1 MNDSMQALGWTLVHF
16 CWQAAVIALLYRM
29 LDLAFLRSRSNVRYA
44 FALAAMMGMLLVAL
58 GTLGYEEVRIAH
70 KGSTSAAVMSDPT
83 LPALNL
89 VGPRIL
95 GVPTTTTIP
104 SVSAAKAG
112 MGRDFVSAVM
122 HVLPMSLVR
131 LMPWIDAMWL
141 AGVVVLSLRT
151 VGGWMLIRRLRMSAL
166 VAIPESVRVT
176 FDRLSERMGIR
187 RRIELFGCERI
198 SGPLAMG
205 VFRSV
210 VLLPVSALTHLTP
223 DQLEVVLAHELAHI
237 RRGDYLWNMIQTVV
251 ETLFFFHPAVWWL
264 GGHLRQQRELCCD
277 DVALA
282 CCADPVVYATALLRL
297 EEQRS
302 SRLQLAMA
310 LDGHGAGSGLKARIV
325 RILDGAPGD
334 TPERRRELAPL
345 LLVGISAMLGV
356 FFLPLPHVFADH
368 AKPQQLLAATIYPG
382 PRSHVLEGSSDVKC
396 APKEAFTLLQAPKA
410 AGGKPVA
417 PTPPVAPAHPTPEI
431 APVVAASPVP
441 APLPARVALPPPAIA
456 PTVEAIKL
464 IALSPRAIANLSLEV
479 AQMHTAQPFRASMAF
494 SSGQADSEAKGD
506 YINEMRA
513 AGYGDDLDKLVAMKI
528 HGITPEFARSM
539 AQLGFGKPTADE
551 LIQLKI
557 FGVTPETISKLR
569 EAGVA
574 PATLR
579 DLTSYQIFKVTPEF
593 VAGMKEAGF
602 SSIPANKLVA
612 LRVQN
617 VTPEFAKAAR
627 QQYPDITVDQLVQ
640 LRIFR
645 IDEAFIASAKSHGF
659 NQLTIDKLVRL
670 RISGLLDEGG
680 QKSENK

>member
-16 CWQAAVIALLYRM
+16 CWQAVVIALLYRI
-29 LDLAFLRSRSNVRYA
+29 LDLAFVRLRSKVRYA
-44 FALAAMMGMLLVAL
+44 LALTAMMGMLLAAL
-58 GTLGYEEVRIAH
+58 TTLGYEEVRLSH
-70 KGSTSAAVMSDPT
+70 QRSTSAPGLSDT
-83 LPALNL
+83 THPALT
-89 VGPRIL
+89 VAGQRIT
-95 GVPTTTTIP
+95 GAVIITP
-104 SVSAAKAG
+104 SAAPAAKAG
-112 MGRDFVSAVM
+112 VGRDLASAITLVM
-122 HVLPMSLVR
+122 PMSLGR
-131 LMPWIDAMWL
+131 LMTWIDAMWL
-141 AGVVVLSLRT
+141 AGVLILSLRT
-151 VGGWMLIRRLRMSAL
+151 VGGWIVIRRLRMSAL
-166 VAIPESVRVT
+166 VAIPESVRIT
-176 FDRLSERMGIR
+176 FNRLSERMGIR
-187 RRIELFGCERI
+187 RRIELLGCERI

-310 LDGHGAGSGLKARIV
+310 LDGHGAGSSLKARIV

-334 TPERRRELAPL
+334 APERRRELAPL
-345 LLVGISAMLGV
+345 SLVGISAMLGM
-356 FFLPLPHVFADH
+356 FFLPLPQVFADH

-382 PRSHVLEGSSDVKC
+382 PRSHVGEGPSDVKC
-396 APKEAFTLLQAPKA
+396 AQKAAFTLIEAPKA
-410 AGGKPVA
+410 ATARPVA
-417 PTPPVAPAHPTPEI
+417 PTASVAAAHP
-431 APVVAASPVP
+431 APVVAPAVATSPIPVP
-441 APLPARVALPPPAIA
+441 SPSPVALPAPAVAPAPAAIPAI
-456 PTVEAIKL
+456 T
-464 IALSPRAIANLSLEV
+464 LSPRAIANMSIEL
-479 AQMHTAQPFRASMAF
+479 AQLHTAQPYRAAMAYSYAQAATDAKSDYF
-494 SSGQADSEAKGD
+494 S
-506 YINEMRA
+506 EMRA

-539 AQLGFGKPTADE
+539 AQLGYGKPTADE
-551 LIQLKI
+551 LISLKI
-557 FGVTPETISKLR
+557 FCVKPDTVSRLR
-569 EAGVA
+569 EAGIA
-574 PATLR
+574 PTTFK
-579 DLTSYQIFKVTPEF
+579 DLISYQIFKVTPEF

-602 SSIPANKLVA
+602 SSIPPSKLVA
-612 LRVQN
+612 LRVQS

-627 QQYPDITVDQLVQ
+627 QQYPDITVDQLIQ
-640 LRIFR
+640 LRIFH
-645 IDEAFIASAKSHGF
+645 IDQAFIASAKSHGF